1 MFIKEDW
8 TGGIYGT
15 SNLTG
20 SRSGAVIA
28 TTWAT
33 MMACGTKWYEKE
45 AKRIQNMVSKLKE
58 GVLDLNAE
66 QTNVALAKYERYSFN
81 KVLGTVIAERAVDLF
96 FLGIAL
102 VFVLVFQGDEKN
114 TMIFD

>member
-1 MFIKEDW
+1 MDTHKYGYGPKGGSVLLYNDSFIFKKHMFIKEDW

-33 MMACGTKWYEKE
+33 MMSCVRIYMEKRLRE
-45 AKRIQNMVSKLKE
+45 YKIWF
-58 GVLDLNAE
+58 
-66 QTNVALAKYERYSFN
+66 TN
-81 KVLGTVIAERAVDLF
+81 
-96 FLGIAL
+96 
-102 VFVLVFQGDEKN
+102 
-114 TMIFD
+114 